1 MPPYSTKQKRFR
13 QWNLLGWENSNLP
26 IPVAQVHVLPGMLP
40 RERARFGGILDQ
52 RKAKKED
59 VGAREVLG
67 LCRDLRLNVG

>member
-1 MPPYSTKQKRFR
+1 M
-13 QWNLLGWENSNLP
+13 
-26 IPVAQVHVLPGMLP
+26 AQVHVLPGMLP